1 MKNYINP
8 TLEIIEPSFE
18 DILTT
23 SLTTSDQPNIV
34 YDGNQTPPVSLL

>member
-1 MKNYINP
+1 MKKYFNP

-23 SLTTSDQPNIV
+23 SGDQPNIV
-34 YDGNQTPPVSLL
+34 DEEGNQTPPVSLL

>member
-1 MKNYINP
+1 MKKYFNP

-23 SLTTSDQPNIV
+23 SGGPDIV
-34 YDGNQTPPVSLL
+34 DDGGNQTPALPLL

>member
-23 SLTTSDQPNIV
+23 SGQPNIV
-34 YDGNQTPPVSLL
+34 DEEGNQTPPVSLF